1 MWTGFSE
8 WAKNM
13 IFVSSANAH
22 QRVPSAEDNC
32 HHQMDRMTCSVYA
45 SQPLSPV
52 TPVIVQRPHE
62 QSAHGGRDEG
72 YTGMKVMKMRL
83 IDVHFHSPRP
93 TRLWPPPSAPPACTR
108 D

>member
-13 IFVSSANAH
+13 IFVSSVNAH

-52 TPVIVQRPHE
+52 TPVIVQGPHE

-72 YTGMKVMKMRL
+72 YTRG
-83 IDVHFHSPRP
+83 
-93 TRLWPPPSAPPACTR
+93 
-108 D
+108 